1 MDERRNQRR
10 GFLALAG
17 PALLVLGG
25 GAQAKDKDDN
35 KDDEKEVG
43 ANEDL
48 MREHG
53 VLRRALLVY
62 RAAAMRLRSDPDSVP
77 ADALARTAKL
87 FRTFGED
94 YHERKLE
101 EEFIFPAVRKTRG
114 PAASLPDVLKTQHD
128 RGRQLTDYVLQ
139 VTGQGRPG
147 HVIAS
152 GNVQPL
158 ARALEAFELMY
169 EHHTAREDTIVFPAW
184 KDALSGHAYHAMSER
199 FEQIEQQMFGHDGFE
214 DAVKQIAAIEDRLGL
229 ADIAQFTIAPAMAPN
244 VERR

>member
-1 MDERRNQRR
+1 MDDMQGKRR
-10 GFLALAG
+10 GFLALAASG
-17 PALLVLGG
+17 PALIVLGAG
-25 GAQAKDKDDN
+25 TPQAQARDDKEKEDP
-35 KDDEKEVG
+35 EKEVG

-62 RAAAMRLRSDPDSVP
+62 RAAATRLRSDPKGVP

-101 EEFIFPAVRKTRG
+101 EEFIFPAVRRTRG
-114 PAASLPDVLKTQHD
+114 PAAAYPDVLKTQHD

-139 VTGQGRPG
+139 TTGHGA
-147 HVIAS
+147 IAS
-152 GNVQPL
+152 ANVLPL
-158 ARALEAFELMY
+158 ARALDAFELMY

-184 KDALSGHAYHAMSER
+184 KDAMSGHAYHEMSER
-199 FEQIEQQMFGHDGFE
+199 FEQIEHQMFGHDGFE
-214 DAVKQIAAIEDRLGL
+214 DAVKQIAAIEAQMGLG
-229 ADIAQFTIAPAMAPN
+229 DIAQFTIGAPPA
-244 VERR
+244 VK

>member
-1 MDERRNQRR
+1 MDDMRKQRR
-10 GFLALAG
+10 GFLALAASG
-17 PALLVLGG
+17 PALMALGA
-25 GAQAKDKDDN
+25 GAAPAKDKDDD
-35 KDDEKEVG
+35 KDVG

-62 RAAAMRLRSDPDSVP
+62 RAAAARLRSDPRSVP

-101 EEFIFPAVRKTRG
+101 EEFIFPAVRRTRG
-114 PAASLPDVLKTQHD
+114 PASSLPDLLETQHD

-139 VTGQGRPG
+139 VSG
-147 HVIAS
+147 HGIISS
-152 GNVQPL
+152 GNVAPL
-158 ARALEAFELMY
+158 AQALDAFELMY

-184 KDALSGHAYHAMSER
+184 KEALSGHAYQEMSER
-199 FEQIEQQMFGHDGFE
+199 FEQIERQMFGHDGFE
-214 DAVKQIAAIEDRLGL
+214 DAVKQIAGIEARIGL
-229 ADIAQFTIAPAMAPN
+229 ADIGQFTIGAPPA
-244 VERR
+244 VK

>member
-1 MDERRNQRR
+1 MDSMGSTRR

-17 PALLVLGG
+17 PALVVLGTAVPAG
-25 GAQAKDKDDN
+25 AAQAKDEDKD
-35 KDDEKEVG
+35 KEVG

-62 RAAAMRLRSDPDSVP
+62 RAAAGRLRSDPKRVP

-101 EEFIFPAVRKTRG
+101 EEFIFPAVRRTRG
-114 PAASLPDVLKTQHD
+114 PASKLPDVLKTQHE

-139 VTGQGRPG
+139 VTGGG
-147 HVIAS
+147 NIAS
-152 GNVQPL
+152 GNVLPL
-158 ARALEAFELMY
+158 AGALDAFELMY

-184 KDALSGHAYHAMSER
+184 KDALSGHAYHEMSER
-199 FEQIEQQMFGHDGFE
+199 FEQIEHQMFGHDGFE
-214 DAVKQIAAIEDRLGL
+214 DAVKQIAAIEAQLGL
-229 ADIAQFTIAPAMAPN
+229 GDIAQFTIAAPPALK
-244 VERR
+244 